1 MSLAALLY
9 PPPTPSGWTEWVYQ
23 NLTHHQAVINAAR
36 DTGKGS
42 LILYQI
48 WPWNPHAAQDWLLQ
62 HQSQHD
68 DMNTLYGVNGSDL
81 STLNFDDKREV
92 DAWLQLHFY
101 EHQDVAARCGV
112 PI

>member
-9 PPPTPSGWTEWVYQ
+9 PPPTPNGWQEWVYQ
-23 NLTHHQAVINAAR
+23 NLTHHEAIISAAR
-36 DTGKGS
+36 QSRNAG

-48 WPWNPHAAQDWLLQ
+48 YPFNSEDPEGWLLQ
-62 HQSQHD
+62 HQSQHN
-68 DMNTLYGVNGSDL
+68 DMNGLFGVNGSDL
-81 STLNFDDKREV
+81 STLDFSNKRDV

>member
-1 MSLAALLY
+1 MSLAQLLY
-9 PPPTPSGWTEWVYQ
+9 PPSIQSGWAEWVFA
-23 NLTHHQAVINAAR
+23 NLQHHQAIIDAAR
-36 DTGKGS
+36 QTGKAN

-48 WPWNPHAAQDWLLQ
+48 YPFNSQDPEGWLLQ

-68 DMNTLYGVNGSDL
+68 DMNQVYGVNGSDL
-81 STLNFDDKREV
+81 STLDFQNKRDV

-101 EHQDVAARCGV
+101 EHQDVASRTGL